1 MYHFF
6 LFQAQ
11 LQHSQDLYEKEQEKC
26 PVKIASHYI
35 VVNVAWNAMLH
46 ILLWLVLTFYC
57 WECTKILSLTKLI
70 YCFPIAIALWLI
82 NFIFTIFVW
91 KKSIRGVLA
100 SAMPVKDNGDE
111 VPENWSSVK
120 AYSTQLWFYVYFSS
134 ENKVSKWY
142 I

>member
-1 MYHFF
+1 M
-6 LFQAQ
+6 
-11 LQHSQDLYEKEQEKC
+11 KT
-26 PVKIASHYI
+26 ASHYI
-35 VVNVAWNAMLH
+35 VFNVAWNATLH

-91 KKSIRGVLA
+91 KKSIRGVWA
-100 SAMPVKDNGDE
+100 SAMPVKDNGDD

-120 AYSTQLWFYVYFSS
+120 AYSTQL
-134 ENKVSKWY
+134 
-142 I
+142 

>member
-1 MYHFF
+1 M
-6 LFQAQ
+6 
-11 LQHSQDLYEKEQEKC
+11 
-26 PVKIASHYI
+26 KIASHYI

-120 AYSTQLWFYVYFSS
+120 AYSTQL
-134 ENKVSKWY
+134 
-142 I
+142 